1 MANDYYT
8 HGSTPAQGSPGAS
21 SVMRAELDLVMAG
34 FAKLPA
40 LTANAGRA
48 VVINGGGTG
57 MTVTTGTLTLGG
69 AFITSGGHSLTLTT
83 TAPTNV
89 TLPTTGT
96 LATRAGTETF
106 TNKTLTSPVINSPT
120 ITAPTLSGTYT
131 LAGDVVIATTRTTG
145 HGIGVSVSATVGLG
159 ISLNTTGAGS
169 STVRGINQFSLL
181 TAGVNDSAIGVAI
194 ATQVTKAGS
203 GTHNNIDGLFVQQP
217 AISGSATCTVA
228 STLRIPDAPASGAT
242 SLYAL
247 NVEAGVSRFNG
258 RIELDNGQLKFPA
271 SQNASADPNTLD
283 DYEEG
288 TWTPSLGGTT
298 TYTTQS
304 GTYTKIGRAVFF
316 SGVVTVNTIGTGS
329 VHTISGLP
337 FTAAN
342 TFSQSIC
349 VGSFTNLATS
359 LTWVSGT
366 VNFNASTITIRGT
379 TAAATSSSGVLTV
392 FGNGTSVSFSGV
404 YFV

>member
-21 SVMRAELDLVMAG
+21 SVMRAEFDLVMAG

-57 MTVTTGTLTLGG
+57 MTVTTGTLALGG

-106 TNKTLTSPVINSPT
+106 TNKTLTSPVIQTPT
-120 ITAPTLSGTYT
+120 ISAPTLSGTYT
-131 LAGDVVIATTRTTG
+131 LAGDVTIATTKTSG
-145 HGIGVSVSATVGLG
+145 HGIGVSVSPTVGLG

-169 STVRGINQFSLL
+169 STVRGINQISLL

-217 AISGSATCTVA
+217 VISGSATCSVA
-228 STLRIPDAPASGAT
+228 STLRIPGAPSSGAT

-271 SQNASADPNTLD
+271 SPNASADPNTLD

-288 TWTPSLGGTT
+288 TWTPSLGGSA
-298 TYTTQS
+298 TYTSRT
-304 GTYTKIGRAVFF
+304 GTYTKIGRLVIL
-316 SGVVTVNTIGTGS
+316 SGVIVVNAIGTGS
-329 VHTISGLP
+329 TTQVSGIP
-337 FTAAN
+337 FAASGAGTN
-342 TFSQSIC
+342 YTGAC
-349 VGSFTNLATS
+349 SFTNA
-359 LTWVSGT
+359 SGT
-366 VNFNASTITIRGT
+366 YVYISAQINSGASVIIFPAL
-379 TAAATSSSGVLTV
+379 TAAAAS
-392 FGNGTSVSFSGV
+392 TSVQAIFTSGTAVSFTVS

>member
-21 SVMRAELDLVMAG
+21 SVMRAEFDLVMAG

-57 MTVTTGTLTLGG
+57 MTVTTGTLALGG

-106 TNKTLTSPVINSPT
+106 TNKTLTSPVIDTPT

-131 LAGDVVIATTRTTG
+131 LAGDVTIATTKTSG

-169 STVRGINQFSLL
+169 STVRGINQISLL

-217 AISGSATCTVA
+217 VISGSATCSVA

-258 RIELDNGQLKFPA
+258 RINLDNGQLKFPA
-271 SQNASADPNTLD
+271 TQNASADANTLD

-288 TWTPSLGGTT
+288 TWTPSLGGSA
-298 TYTTQS
+298 TYTSRT
-304 GTYTKIGRAVFF
+304 GTYTKIGRLVILC
-316 SGVVTVNTIGTGS
+316 GVIVVNAIGTGS
-329 VHTISGLP
+329 TTQVSGIP
-337 FTAAN
+337 FAASGAGTN
-342 TFSQSIC
+342 YTGAC
-349 VGSFTNLATS
+349 SFTNA
-359 LTWVSGT
+359 SGT
-366 VNFNASTITIRGT
+366 YVYISAQINSGASVIIFPAL
-379 TAAATSSSGVLTV
+379 TAAAASTSTPAIFTS
-392 FGNGTSVSFSGV
+392 GTSVSFTVS

>member
-21 SVMRAELDLVMAG
+21 SVMRAEFDLVMAG

-106 TNKTLTSPVINSPT
+106 TNKTLTSPVIQTPT
-120 ITAPTLSGTYT
+120 ISAPTLSGTYT
-131 LAGDVVIATTRTTG
+131 LAGDVTIATTKTSG
-145 HGIGVSVSATVGLG
+145 HGIGVSVSPTVGLG

-169 STVRGINQFSLL
+169 STVRGINQISLL

-217 AISGSATCTVA
+217 VISGSATCSVA
-228 STLRIPDAPASGAT
+228 STLRIPDAPSSGAT
-242 SLYAL
+242 TMYAL

-288 TWTPSLGGTT
+288 TWTPSLGGSA
-298 TYTTQS
+298 TYTSRT
-304 GTYTKIGRAVFF
+304 GTYTKIGRLVIL
-316 SGVVTVNTIGTGS
+316 SGVIVVNAIGTGS
-329 VHTISGLP
+329 TTQVSGIP
-337 FTAAN
+337 FAASGAGTN
-342 TFSQSIC
+342 YTGAC
-349 VGSFTNLATS
+349 SFTNAIGTYVYIS
-359 LTWVSGT
+359 AQINSG
-366 VNFNASTITIRGT
+366 ASVIIFPAL
-379 TAAATSSSGVLTV
+379 TAAAASTSTPAIFTS
-392 FGNGTSVSFSGV
+392 GTSVSFTVS

>member
-21 SVMRAELDLVMAG
+21 SVMRAEFDLVMAG

-57 MTVTTGTLTLGG
+57 MTVTTGTLALGG

-83 TAPTNV
+83 SGTTNV

-106 TNKTLTSPVINSPT
+106 TNKTLTSPVIDTPT

-131 LAGDVVIATTRTTG
+131 LAGDVTIATTKTTG

-169 STVRGINQFSLL
+169 STVRGINQISLL

-203 GTHNNIDGLFVQQP
+203 GTHNNIDGMFVQQP
-217 AISGSATCTVA
+217 VISGSATCSVA

-242 SLYAL
+242 NLYAL

-258 RIELDNGQLKFPA
+258 RINLDNGQLKFPA
-271 SQNASADPNTLD
+271 TQNASADANTLD

-288 TWTPSLGGTT
+288 TWTPSLGGSA
-298 TYTTQS
+298 TYTSRT
-304 GTYTKIGRAVFF
+304 GTYTKIGRLVIL
-316 SGVVTVNTIGTGS
+316 SGVIVVNAIGTGS
-329 VHTISGLP
+329 TTQVSGIP
-337 FTAAN
+337 FAASGAGTN
-342 TFSQSIC
+342 YTGAC
-349 VGSFTNLATS
+349 SFTNAIGTYVYMS
-359 LTWVSGT
+359 AQINSG
-366 VNFNASTITIRGT
+366 ASVIIFPAL
-379 TAAATSSSGVLTV
+379 TAAAASTSTPAIFTS
-392 FGNGTSVSFSGV
+392 GTSVSFTVS

>member
-21 SVMRAELDLVMAG
+21 SVMRAEFDLVMAG

-83 TAPTNV
+83 TGTTNV

-96 LATRAGTETF
+96 LATRTGVETL
-106 TNKTLTSPVINSPT
+106 TNKTITSPT
-120 ITAPTLSGTYT
+120 ITTPSISGPVFSGTYSISGIAT
-131 LAGDVVIATTRTTG
+131 LATTATTG
-145 HGIGVSVSATVGLG
+145 HGIGISPSAVTGLNM
-159 ISLNTTGAGS
+159 SLLATGAGS
-169 STVRGINQFSLL
+169 AFAYGANTYFNVTGGISDSIIGFS
-181 TAGVNDSAIGVAI
+181 IGS
-194 ATQVTKAGS
+194 QVQKAAS
-203 GTHNNIDGLFVQQP
+203 GTHNLIDTLFVAP
-217 AISGSATCTVA
+217 PTITGSATCTTA
-228 STLRIPDAPASGAT
+228 SALRISGAPASGAT
-242 SLYAL
+242 NLYAL
-247 NVEAGVSRFNG
+247 NVDAGVSRFNG
-258 RIELDNGQLKFPA
+258 AVNLDSGQLKFPA
-271 SQNASADPNTLD
+271 SQNASADANTLD

-359 LTWVSGT
+359 LAWISGT